1 MYIWCKNPEIN
12 PPLLPLIV
20 PCNVDS
26 TGYFDP
32 TNSKKKKKTQGKG
45 AQGMGQRPSRVLP
58 RDWLYLKPRNLE
70 NIPLPKN
77 YSPPTKIAPKL

>member
-32 TNSKKKKKTQGKG
+32 TNSKKKKKL
-45 AQGMGQRPSRVLP
+45 RVRGRRGWDRGPVVCSLGTGCISNHGI
-58 RDWLYLKPRNLE
+58 LKIFPFLK
-70 NIPLPKN
+70 IILLQPK
-77 YSPPTKIAPKL
+77 